1 MACVTIIATWFPWM
15 RIRMRM
21 SKLLINDLSA
31 EFSFSIRLWCVC
43 VWASECLTI
52 WRHIFLLVG
61 TFNVHMCID
70 TITLTFRTSGDE
82 KFTKYAACKVRIS
95 STKTKSTSTVHNQLI
110 LNIIHACASF
120 SSMIYFFYVQPHYTS
135 TNIHRRDS
143 ICVILYRRKHKHT
156 RHSLQ
161 SAQQT
166 TYIEKNV
173 ETKMFLEWPHACE
186 REREAN
192 KQKTHTHTKYRER
205 PYNSNRKR
213 SSKQNQK

>member
-1 MACVTIIATWFPWM
+1 
-15 RIRMRM
+15 
-21 SKLLINDLSA
+21 
-31 EFSFSIRLWCVC
+31 
-43 VWASECLTI
+43 
-52 WRHIFLLVG
+52 
-61 TFNVHMCID
+61 MCID

-95 STKTKSTSTVHNQLI
+95 STKTKSTSTVQMTVQLI

-192 KQKTHTHTKYRER
+192 KQKTHTQNTGKDRTIVTEKEAASRIRSKKKSFQLQNSKTTEKTKIIFRMYTKTHTHTHTSKLAARIQFNASHSKYAHDF
-205 PYNSNRKR
+205 PLY
-213 SSKQNQK
+213 

>member
-1 MACVTIIATWFPWM
+1 MIFLQN
-15 RIRMRM
+15 
-21 SKLLINDLSA
+21 SLSL
-31 EFSFSIRLWCVC
+31 SVCGVC

-95 STKTKSTSTVHNQLI
+95 STKTKSTSTVQMTVQLI

-192 KQKTHTHTKYRER
+192 KQKTHTHKIQGKTV
-205 PYNSNRKR
+205 
-213 SSKQNQK
+213 Q